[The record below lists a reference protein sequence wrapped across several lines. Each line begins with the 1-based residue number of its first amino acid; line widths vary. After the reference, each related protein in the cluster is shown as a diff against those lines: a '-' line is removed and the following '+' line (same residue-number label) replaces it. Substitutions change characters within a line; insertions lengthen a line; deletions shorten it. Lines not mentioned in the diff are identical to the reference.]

1 MHLGLNNFITKVSA
15 ATTEEALGRKFL
27 NYGTTSNLN
36 SVLQS
41 TIDFIFNL
49 AVILSIVFIAAGALK
64 LITSA
69 GNKTAV
75 DSAKSTLKYAF
86 TALISLFLLNL
97 LLPIL
102 LKVFLG

>member
-1 MHLGLNNFITKVSA
+1 MHLGLNNLISKAYA
-15 ATTEEALGRKFL
+15 ANSEEALGRKFL
-27 NYGTTSNLN
+27 NYGTTSTLN
-36 SVLQS
+36 SALQS

-49 AVILSIVFIAAGALK
+49 ALILSIVFIAVGAVK

-69 GNKTAV
+69 GNKNAY
-75 DSAKSTLKYAF
+75 DNALSTLKYSF
-86 TALISLFLLNL
+86 IALISLFLLNL

>member
-15 ATTEEALGRKFL
+15 QAAEKKLGETFL

-49 AVILSIVFIAAGALK
+49 ALILSITFIAVGAVK
-64 LITSA
+64 FMASA
-69 GNKTAV
+69 GDKKAAE
-75 DSAKSTLKYAF
+75 DAKDTIKYAF
-86 TALISLFLLNL
+86 IGLLALFLLNL
-97 LLPIL
+97 LLPMF